1 MFCCSEHPTVDSN
14 WLVLLFNPLPLLYL
28 PWFMKQ
34 ASMRRTPRGYYGQG
48 VLLAA
53 LLLAALTGVQQ
64 FPAALWTVWG
74 MLALRWASFAA
85 KQAAGRPASPKG

>member
-1 MFCCSEHPTVDSN
+1 MDSN

-53 LLLAALTGVQQ
+53 LLLAALAGVQQ